1 MKDQQELVTLEEML
15 NFREEKVWLQSKFKE
30 AHKDSVIIA
39 IGMNIP
45 GPRKTSPDI
54 MKAFQAGGQAIFD
67 SLQEQ
72 KILVEEE
79 TEIMKKEGCLKILAV
94 KSEDPLLIKKIMI
107 NIEETHPLGRL
118 FDIDVY
124 DKTGKGMS
132 REQLGITVRRC
143 LLCGQEAKAC
153 GRSRNHTIEEL
164 YKRVEDI
171 IKSWLLEV
179 R

>member
-1 MKDQQELVTLEEML
+1 MKGEQELVTLEEML
-15 NFREEKVWLQSKFKE
+15 GFREEKVWLQDKFKE
-30 AHKDSVIIA
+30 AHKDSVIVA

-45 GPRKTSPDI
+45 GPKKTSPDI
-54 MKAFQAGGQAIFD
+54 IKAFKAGGQAIYD
-67 SLQEQ
+67 SLQGQ
-72 KILVEEE
+72 KIQVEEE
-79 TEIMKKEGCLKILAV
+79 KEITKKEGCLKVFAV
-94 KSEDPLLIKKIMI
+94 KSEDPLFIKKIMI

-124 DKTGKGMS
+124 DRTGKGMS
-132 REQLGITVRRC
+132 REQLGITARRC

-153 GRSRNHTIEEL
+153 GRSRNHTVEEL

-171 IKSWLLEV
+171 INLWLIEA

>member
-1 MKDQQELVTLEEML
+1 ML
-15 NFREEKVWLQSKFKE
+15 GFREEKVWLQDKLKE
-30 AHKDSVIIA
+30 AHKDSVIVA

-45 GPRKTSPDI
+45 GPKKTSPDI
-54 MKAFQAGGQAIFD
+54 IKALKAGGQAIYD

-72 KILVEEE
+72 NIQVEEE
-79 TEIMKKEGCLKILAV
+79 KEIMKKEGCLKIFAV
-94 KSEDPLLIKKIMI
+94 KSEDPLLVKKIMI

-171 IKSWLLEV
+171 IKLWLIEA